1 MKPNEWPTSIRRFE
15 QFRLASGLDSEP
27 DAVQVNALVY
37 AMGDEADDIM
47 AGLGLTDEEREC
59 AKASRISLTNIY

>member
-1 MKPNEWPTSIRRFE
+1 MKPNEWPTSFRRFE

-27 DAVQVNALVY
+27 DAEVNALAY

-59 AKASRISLTNIY
+59 TVMYCYLYDTAIL